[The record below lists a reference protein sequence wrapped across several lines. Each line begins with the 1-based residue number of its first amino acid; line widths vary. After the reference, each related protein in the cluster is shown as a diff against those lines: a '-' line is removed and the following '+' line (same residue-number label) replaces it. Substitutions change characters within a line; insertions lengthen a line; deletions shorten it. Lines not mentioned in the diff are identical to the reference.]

1 MEKADVIKSLKAFVA
16 TELLEGDDGDLD
28 EKTPLLELK
37 LLDSFSIINL
47 LSFFESEFGVEI
59 PIESLSINRLKDL
72 DTMADLVI
80 ESKAAA

>member
-47 LSFFESEFGVEI
+47 LSYFESEFGVEI